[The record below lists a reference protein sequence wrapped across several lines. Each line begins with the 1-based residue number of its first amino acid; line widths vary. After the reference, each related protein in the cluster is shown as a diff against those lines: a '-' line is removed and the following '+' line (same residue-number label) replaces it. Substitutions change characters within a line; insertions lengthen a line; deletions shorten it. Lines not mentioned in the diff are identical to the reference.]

1 MALGAQSHA
10 TLRVESAYAAPVP
23 RAPSTPRAVNPSAV
37 THRGSR
43 VAMARSSRRS
53 GQVLPPCPPLRVAE
67 TGDDSKRRCASR
79 PTSGANNRWSATA
92 ASTVPAVPTSVVV
105 QTPSRGPYQM
115 MAGSWGTTARAMLD
129 RNAYAKSSA
138 VGVAGRCMARCF
150 AHRSQADIK
159 PPQYARRVAG
169 EADLGY
175 DAPSP
180 GDEALHEESH
190 RRQHDSEGVGI
201 RKGFGA
207 RQAGRVRWH
216 RVVVGRR
223 PMVSDG
229 HPG

>member
-1 MALGAQSHA
+1 MHLPAPPTAL
-10 TLRVESAYAAPVP
+10 LFAYAFLSNIALAVVP
-23 RAPSTPRAVNPSAV
+23 HEPAIIWYGPRLGVWTTTLV
-37 THRGSR
+37 GT
-43 VAMARSSRRS
+43 
-53 GQVLPPCPPLRVAE
+53 
-67 TGDDSKRRCASR
+67 
-79 PTSGANNRWSATA
+79 

-138 VGVAGRCMARCF
+138 VGGAGRCMARCF

-159 PPQYARRVAG
+159 PPQNARRVAG
-169 EADLGY
+169 KADLEY

-201 RKGFGA
+201 RKGVGA

-223 PMVSDG
+223 PVVSDE